1 VAAEPGTSK
10 SAIALRYVGRIA
22 ALLVAGGFIALLV
35 YGVLT
40 KAPDATIDDN
50 LARAQTTPA
59 PPFELGMLQRGE
71 LGPVLAPRIGAA
83 ITDGRLALR
92 ELRGT
97 PVVLNFWASWCT
109 PCREEAPRLQRAWRD
124 GRDDGVLFLGLNM
137 QDITDDARL
146 FMRTFRI
153 DYPNV
158 RDPGNRV
165 AQSYG
170 VTGLPETFFIS
181 RSGDVVGHVVGVVSP
196 AQLRDGIAAAAT
208 GKPHTAR
215 EGGARKP
222 TR

>member
-1 VAAEPGTSK
+1 MSK
-10 SAIALRYVGRIA
+10 PAVALRYVGRIA
-22 ALLVAGGFIALLV
+22 ALLVAGAFIALLV

-40 KAPDATIDDN
+40 NAPDATIDEN

-59 PPFELGMLQRGE
+59 PAFELAVLQRGE
-71 LGPVLAPRIGAA
+71 PGRVLAPKVGAA
-83 ITDGRLALR
+83 MADGRLALG

-97 PVVLNFWASWCT
+97 PVVLNFWASWCV

-146 FMRTFRI
+146 FTRTFRI

-181 RSGDVVGHVVGVVSP
+181 SSGDVVGHVVGVVSM
-196 AQLRDGIAAAAT
+196 AQLRDGIAASAT
-208 GKPHTAR
+208 GKPQTTR